1 MYYRIY
7 RLSKT
12 WLEPSLKSAV
22 SELPLTVNLLKGL
35 TQALVKSTWED
46 FYHIFSSLWGQMISK
61 LFRIG
66 KFEILSVFINTF
78 ADYEK
83 YPVSHCEM
91 LPFPIQMQL
100 SYKRKTFSQFLVPF
114 FKSSSNVEDFCNK
127 DHRLS

>member
-1 MYYRIY
+1 
-7 RLSKT
+7 
-12 WLEPSLKSAV
+12 
-22 SELPLTVNLLKGL
+22 
-35 TQALVKSTWED
+35 
-46 FYHIFSSLWGQMISK
+46 MISK

-78 ADYEK
+78 ADDEK

-100 SYKRKTFSQFLVPF
+100 SYKRKTFSQFSVPF

>member
-1 MYYRIY
+1 
-7 RLSKT
+7 
-12 WLEPSLKSAV
+12 
-22 SELPLTVNLLKGL
+22 
-35 TQALVKSTWED
+35 
-46 FYHIFSSLWGQMISK
+46 MISK

-100 SYKRKTFSQFLVPF
+100 SYKRKTFS
-114 FKSSSNVEDFCNK
+114 
-127 DHRLS
+127 